1 MIIKIALPHYFGFY
15 TPPYFYTPP
24 LTIAKYLLT
33 INISIMKKPIINV
46 EFEDRGLNG
55 QQSSRRRFLK
65 NTGLLVAGTGLF
77 MYSCSDES
85 FDEDLL
91 TADAAADVR
100 AGKVFNLGKGDLA
113 ILNYAYILEQLEAEY
128 YRQVLAGSYWNDPS
142 LDSKEKNILQDLYYH
157 EVIHRDFLKTALESV
172 APPGKIA
179 PDLIFD
185 FSSVDFGS
193 RLQVLTFA
201 SVLEDTGV
209 AAYNGAGN
217 LLENTD
223 YLLVAG
229 KIVSVE
235 ARHAAAIR
243 DLLEPGSTNFASDD
257 VLVDLGESGIAYDQ
271 ALEIRTVLEAVKA
284 TGFLETKIIANNVPT
299 E

>member
-1 MIIKIALPHYFGFY
+1 
-15 TPPYFYTPP
+15 
-24 LTIAKYLLT
+24 
-33 INISIMKKPIINV
+33 MKKPIINV
-46 EFEDRGLNG
+46 EFADQGPDGKLT
-55 QQSSRRRFLK
+55 SRRRFLK
-65 NTGLLVAGTGLF
+65 TTGLLVAGSGLF
-77 MYSCSDES
+77 MYSCSNENL
-85 FDEDLL
+85 EEELL

-113 ILNYAYILEQLEAEY
+113 ILNYAYVLEQLEAEY
-128 YRQVLAGSYWNDPS
+128 YRQVLEGDYWLNQASPEE
-142 LDSKEKNILQDLYYH
+142 KEILQDLYYH
-157 EVIHRDFLKTALESV
+157 EVIHRDFLKVAISSV

-185 FSSVDFGS
+185 FSSVDFS
-193 RLQVLTFA
+193 DRTTVLTVA
-201 SVLEDTGV
+201 KILEDTGV
-209 AAYNGAGN
+209 SAYNGAGN

-235 ARHAAAIR
+235 GRHAAAIG
-243 DLLEPGSTNFASDD
+243 DLLDPGSNNFASDD
-257 VLVDLGESGIAYDQ
+257 VLVDLLGTGIAYDK
-271 ALEIRTVLEAVKA
+271 ATDPRDVLEAVAA

>member
-1 MIIKIALPHYFGFY
+1 
-15 TPPYFYTPP
+15 
-24 LTIAKYLLT
+24 
-33 INISIMKKPIINV
+33 MKKPIFNV
-46 EFEDRGLNG
+46 EFADQGPDGKLN
-55 QQSSRRRFLK
+55 SRRRFLK

-85 FDEDLL
+85 PEEELL
-91 TADAAADVR
+91 SADAAADRR

-113 ILNYAYILEQLEAEY
+113 ILNYAYVLEQLEAEY
-128 YRQVLAGSYWNDPS
+128 YRQVLEGSYWANAS
-142 LDSKEKNILQDLYYH
+142 AEEKQILQDLYYH
-157 EVIHRDFLKTALESV
+157 EVIHRDFLKVAISSV
-172 APPGKIA
+172 ASPGKVA

-185 FSSVDFGS
+185 FSSVDFS
-193 RLQVLTFA
+193 DRSTVLTVA
-201 SVLEDTGV
+201 QILEDTGV
-209 AAYNGAGN
+209 SAYNGAGN

-243 DLLEPGSTNFASDD
+243 DLIAPGTTNFASDD
-257 VLVDLGESGIAYDQ
+257 VLVDILGTGKAYDK
-271 ALEIRTVLEAVKA
+271 ATDPRDVLAAVAA

-299 E
+299 N